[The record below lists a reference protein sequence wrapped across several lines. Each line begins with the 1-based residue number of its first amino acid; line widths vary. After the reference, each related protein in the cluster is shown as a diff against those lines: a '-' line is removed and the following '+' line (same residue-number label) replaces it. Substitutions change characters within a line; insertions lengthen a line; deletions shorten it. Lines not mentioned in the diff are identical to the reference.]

1 MKRDWLFKLV
11 GHENFKIGNNNC
23 SIIIYPAKGLSFEY
37 TLVVN
42 GKQYK
47 KFKEN
52 QSKILKTWTVDIDDQ
67 PTRVVLGN
75 HSLYLKLFHR

>member
-1 MKRDWLFKLV
+1 MKREWLFKLV
-11 GHENFKIGNNNC
+11 GHENFKIGNSNC

-37 TLVVN
+37 SLIVN

-52 QSKILKTWTVDIDDQ
+52 QSKILKTWTVDIDEE

-75 HSLYLKLFHR
+75 